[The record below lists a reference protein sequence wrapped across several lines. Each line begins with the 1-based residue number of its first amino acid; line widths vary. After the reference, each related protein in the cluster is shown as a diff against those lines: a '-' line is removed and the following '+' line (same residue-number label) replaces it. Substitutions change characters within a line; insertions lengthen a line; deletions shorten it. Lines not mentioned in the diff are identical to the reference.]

1 MRTMNNTTTNYPYL
15 AGYLASEL
23 RNLGDD
29 HTFLSF
35 KKNDYEG
42 RAKYIAEIIRK
53 ANEAAVE
60 FADRGSAR

>member
-1 MRTMNNTTTNYPYL
+1 MSNTTTNYPYL

-29 HTFLSF
+29 HTVLSF
-35 KKNDYEG
+35 NKNDYEG

-60 FADRGSAR
+60 FAARGSAR

>member
-1 MRTMNNTTTNYPYL
+1 MSNTTNYPYL

-29 HTFLSF
+29 HTFLNF

-42 RAKYIAEIIRK
+42 RAKYINEIIRK
-53 ANEAAVE
+53 ANEAAVAFE
-60 FADRGSAR
+60 AKQSVR

>member
-1 MRTMNNTTTNYPYL
+1 MSNTTTNYPYL

-60 FADRGSAR
+60 FAARGSAR

>member
-1 MRTMNNTTTNYPYL
+1 MNTTTNYPYL

-35 KKNDYEG
+35 KKNDYQG

-60 FADRGSAR
+60 FAARGSAR

>member
-1 MRTMNNTTTNYPYL
+1 MNTTTTNYPYL

-53 ANEAAVE
+53 ANEAAIKFE
-60 FADRGSAR
+60 SK

>member
-1 MRTMNNTTTNYPYL
+1 MNNTTTNYPYL

-53 ANEAAVE
+53 ANEAAAE
-60 FADRGSAR
+60 FEAKLSAR

>member
-1 MRTMNNTTTNYPYL
+1 MNNTSTNYPYL

-42 RAKYIAEIIRK
+42 RAKYINEIIRK
-53 ANEAAVE
+53 ANEAAIAFE
-60 FADRGSAR
+60 ANQSR

>member
-1 MRTMNNTTTNYPYL
+1 MNTTTNYPYL

-53 ANEAAVE
+53 ANVAAVE
-60 FADRGSAR
+60 FEAKMSAR